1 MNVSV
6 ANLRRTASAVA
17 AVALLS
23 APWTAHAQSEGT
35 PVAPADTAAVPAPS
49 TGETPKAKKTKAPEK
64 PYAQRWAEDGIHA
77 KGANWISLRLG
88 YAKRVGDRV
97 GQGLVGYGVGW
108 QHMLN
113 PRWAFA
119 AGVGHDVVGHFQSH
133 VDVAVPFTGEFQRH
147 FGWKS
152 SARPYLGL
160 GGGYY
165 FRKYYRTGTDY
176 NTQTSGGMH
185 VSVGIASRVGDHN
198 ALGIEARGARL
209 KSKAGVTNPTFGTSE
224 DSETLWTVKGTWSLV
239 Y

>member
-23 APWTAHAQSEGT
+23 APWTAHAQTEGT

-49 TGETPKAKKTKAPEK
+49 TGETPKAKKIKTPEK

-88 YAKRVGDRV
+88 YAKRVGDHT

-133 VDVAVPFTGEFQRH
+133 VDVAVPFTAEFQRH

-152 SARPYLGL
+152 SARPYIGL